1 MKTIFKKSFGII
13 IIFLCAMISPG
24 TSQDDNWTHYRG
36 NNLDGISTVDN
47 VPVRWKADSNIV
59 WKTGIHGRG
68 WSSPV
73 VFNDRIWLT
82 TATDD
87 GGEMFAVCLDFET
100 GEVLMDI
107 NVFAPDSIYRKHA
120 INSYAT
126 PTPCIE
132 KDFVYVH
139 FGRYGTT
146 CLNTK
151 DGSTVWKRTD
161 LECEHIQGPGS
172 SPFLYKNLL
181 ILHMEGSDV
190 QYIVALDKSNG
201 KTVWRI
207 ERPKDVYDRLEPIG
221 KKAYITPLIV
231 KVDGRDQLISNGAA
245 VCIAYEPETGKEIW
259 RVIRGVDSTIAMP
272 FSEDGIVYFYT
283 GFTVPD
289 QGSKFANLM
298 AVDPGGHGDVA
309 LTNIIWSIETPVLQL
324 LTPVIKDGLI
334 YTIDS
339 KSKMMCI
346 DAKTGQSIW
355 TERVKGKYNSSPVYA
370 SGHLYF
376 SSTRGEVIVIKE
388 GRRFEIAAI
397 NDLENEIWATP
408 AILRNSLLIRT
419 SKHLYKIGK

>member
-1 MKTIFKKSFGII
+1 MKTIFKESFGII
-13 IIFLCAMISPG
+13 ILFLFAINTPG
-24 TSQDDNWTHYRG
+24 TSQNDNWTHYRG
-36 NNLDGISTVDN
+36 SNFDGISNVEN
-47 VPVRWKADSNIV
+47 VPIRWKADSNII
-59 WKTGIHGRG
+59 WKTDIHGRG

-73 VFNDRIWLT
+73 VFNDQIWLT
-82 TATDD
+82 TATDE
-87 GGEMFAVCLDFET
+87 GNKMYAVCLDFET
-100 GEVLMDI
+100 GKVIMDI
-107 NVFAPDSIYRKHA
+107 NVFTPDSIYRKHA
-120 INSYAT
+120 VNSYAT

-132 KDFVYVH
+132 KDYVYIH

-172 SPFLYKNLL
+172 SPILYKDLL

-190 QYIVALDKSNG
+190 QYIVALDKTNG
-201 KTVWRI
+201 KTVWRK
-207 ERPKDVYDRLEPIG
+207 ERPKEIYDALEPIG

-231 KVDGRDQLISNGAA
+231 NVEGRDQLISNGAA

-259 RVIRGVDSTIAMP
+259 SIVRGVDSTIAMP
-272 FSEDGIVYFYT
+272 FSEDGTVYFYT
-283 GFTVPD
+283 GFTVPE
-289 QGSKFANLM
+289 GGNKFAELM
-298 AVDPGGHGDVA
+298 AVDPGGQGDVA
-309 LTNIIWSIETPVLQL
+309 LTNILWRMETPILQL
-324 LTPVIKDGLI
+324 LTPLIKDGLI

-346 DAKTGQSIW
+346 DAKTGQVLWS
-355 TERVKGKYNSSPVYA
+355 ERAKGKYNSSPVYA

-397 NDLENEIWATP
+397 NDLEDEIWATP